1 MMFIL
6 QVLMHMEAKELPQ
19 LTAIFTRILAFIKI
33 AERRIICFFFLSK
46 SSCCLMEIIDFL
58 ITVVIYLF
66 RRLRCIFSNFCDTF
80 CDEVILLDLL

>member
-1 MMFIL
+1 
-6 QVLMHMEAKELPQ
+6 MHMEAKELPQ
-19 LTAIFTRILAFIKI
+19 LTAIFTRIIVFIKI
-33 AERRIICFFFLSK
+33 ADRRIICFFFLSK
-46 SSCCLMEIIDFL
+46 SSCCCLMEIIIFL